1 MATFDMPQLM
11 EESAPA
17 EITDTIA
24 AQPQVETE
32 VTRLRRQL
40 HEIASMAGGL
50 VHEIRNP
57 LSTMIM
63 NLDLIRED
71 IGNSTDQRDQRI
83 AKKVNRVRQESL
95 RLQDL
100 LEAFLVIVRL
110 EQIPLALTD
119 LNHLV
124 DDFCDFFEPQAASHD
139 IVLRRHLDPS
149 VKRLPLN
156 AEMLKQALLNLCL
169 NAQQAMPDGGELIL
183 ATRRSPGFAIL
194 EITDTG
200 RGIAPTDLDRV
211 FEPFYTTRK
220 AGSGLGLPTCRR
232 IVEAQGG
239 QISVTSTPGIGSRF
253 ILSFPVPESLD
264 NSLTERA

>member
-1 MATFDMPQLM
+1 
-11 EESAPA
+11 
-17 EITDTIA
+17 
-24 AQPQVETE
+24 
-32 VTRLRRQL
+32 
-40 HEIASMAGGL
+40 
-50 VHEIRNP
+50 
-57 LSTMIM
+57 
-63 NLDLIRED
+63 
-71 IGNSTDQRDQRI
+71 
-83 AKKVNRVRQESL
+83 
-95 RLQDL
+95 
-100 LEAFLVIVRL
+100 
-110 EQIPLALTD
+110 
-119 LNHLV
+119 
-124 DDFCDFFEPQAASHD
+124 
-139 IVLRRHLDPS
+139 
-149 VKRLPLN
+149 
-156 AEMLKQALLNLCL
+156 
-169 NAQQAMPDGGELIL
+169 GGELIL

>member
-1 MATFDMPQLM
+1 MATFDMPQLV

-17 EITDTIA
+17 NLAENSGLHPESELA
-24 AQPQVETE
+24 
-32 VTRLRRQL
+32 RLRRQL

-71 IGNSTDQRDQRI
+71 IGNSADPRDQRI

-110 EQIPLALTD
+110 EQIPLVLTD
-119 LNHLV
+119 LNGLV
-124 DDFCDFFEPQAASHD
+124 DDFCDFFEPQAASHG

-149 VKRLPLN
+149 LKSLPLN
-156 AEMLKQALLNLCL
+156 GELLKQALLNLCL
-169 NAQQAMPDGGELIL
+169 NAQQAMSEGGELIL
-183 ATRRSPGFAIL
+183 ATRRTADFTIL
-194 EITDTG
+194 EVTDTG
-200 RGIAPTDLDRV
+200 RGISPADLGRV

-253 ILSFPVPESLD
+253 ILSFPHTQLHEK
-264 NSLTERA
+264 SLTERA